1 MHNKNNVFRKAKIS
15 YNLGEKH
22 VTNYHKRYK
31 ALPCFES
38 RYFISRLEW
47 FIKIAKK
54 LSRCES
60 IFCKKN
66 VKRYLSLNI
75 KIFQIASLLPWFG
88 TWERE
93 HAYKAKP

>member
-1 MHNKNNVFRKAKIS
+1 MVKLEGKKVKRLTIWDGGSTATGTKLF
-15 YNLGEKH
+15 H
-22 VTNYHKRYK
+22 VLNQGILYQDLR
-31 ALPCFES
+31 
-38 RYFISRLEW
+38 

-75 KIFQIASLLPWFG
+75 KIFQIAGLLPWFG